1 MKAADYCTETEMH
14 LLWVL
19 PPPHRFASRRV
30 IPVVELVLLLGLL
43 LSFCRRSIHLVL
55 HGLMVLLA
63 IVQRVPE
70 LQSIMFVCP

>member
-1 MKAADYCTETEMH
+1 MKAAEFCTETEVH

-19 PPPHRFASRRV
+19 PPPHRSASRGV

-43 LSFCRRSIHLVL
+43 LSLCRRGMHLVL

-70 LQSIMFVCP
+70 